1 MFLGLGA
8 RAGTCRADLSAA
20 VAAALRTAGLAP
32 EAVTVLATL
41 DRRAAEEPVRL
52 LARELGWRLVGY
64 PAAALGGR
72 TVPGPSAAVLAAVGT
87 PSVAEAAALRAAG
100 VQSRLI
106 LPKQVF
112 ARVTVAI
119 AIPRPGGDP
128 TICEKHSES
137 RT

>member
-8 RAGTCRADLSAA
+8 RAGTARDELAAA
-20 VAAALRTAGLAP
+20 VAAALRTARVG
-32 EAVTVLATL
+32 ERQITVLATL
-41 DRRAAEEPVRL
+41 DRRAAEGPVRA
-52 LARELGWRLVGY
+52 LAAGLGWRLVGY
-64 PAAALGGR
+64 PAAVLAGR
-72 TVPGPSAAVLAAVGT
+72 AVPGPSAAVLAAVGT

-100 VQSRLI
+100 VQSLLI